1 MISKLAKGKIV
12 MIRAVSNKNQFLV
25 TKKYTDRTETLDYY
39 FLKSVES
46 RHNEEDQ
53 WKPQNGLRCLVTFK

>member
-1 MISKLAKGKIV
+1 MKNRLSMISKLAKGKTV

-25 TKKYTDRTETLDYY
+25 TNKYINRSEPLDYY

-53 WKPQNGLRCLVTFK
+53 